1 MLKGCVERLDTGEMV
16 RRVVGGVGRTLIT
29 TGVLLLLFVGY
40 QLWGTGIATARS
52 QDRLGSAVE
61 AQLAAEGIKLP
72 DIPDA
77 LTGPTIAPIA
87 STTTMAPADTDPSTV
102 QMPTTT
108 SMAPVPTTTGP
119 ELVSH
124 ARTKALALRD
134 GDAIG
139 QIVVPRIGLK
149 KYLVEGT
156 SVEALRK
163 GPGHYAGTPQPGE
176 PGNVAIAGHR
186 TTYGGPFFRMDE
198 MRAGDPIFVFSLKT
212 NRWFRYDVMKTTI
225 VKPSASEVLRPIP
238 GLNTLTLT
246 TCHPRYSA
254 SQRMVISATLVG
266 EAVEADT
273 QVVAPDPVVTTVAPT
288 TSAAPVSAPGTTL
301 LSPTTVATTTVATT
315 TVATTTVATT
325 TLPPMAPGDGS
336 VGGDGDAL
344 SLDGR
349 RADSSQFGFSLLR
362 GPTRVWSETV
372 MWAAIC
378 ALIWM
383 SAWIAVRHRR
393 QLLTRALGYSVVFVV
408 VFIPALYFC
417 FENLARLLPENV

>member
-1 MLKGCVERLDTGEMV
+1 MLKGCVERLDTGGMV

-273 QVVAPDPVVTTVAPT
+273 QVVAPDPAVTTVAPT
-288 TSAAPVSAPGTTL
+288 TSAAPVSAPGTT
-301 LSPTTVATTTVATT
+301 PVATTPVATT
-315 TVATTTVATT
+315 PVATTSVATT
-325 TLPPMAPGDGS
+325 TLPPVTLPTVAPGDGPP
-336 VGGDGDAL
+336 GGEGAAL

-362 GPTRVWSETV
+362 GPIRVWSETV

-383 SAWIAVRHRR
+383 LAWVVLRHRR
-393 QLLTRALGYSVVFVV
+393 QLVARALGYSVVFVV

>member
-1 MLKGCVERLDTGEMV
+1 MV

-61 AQLAAEGIKLP
+61 AQLAAEGIQLP
-72 DIPDA
+72 AIPDA
-77 LTGPTIAPIA
+77 LTGPAIGPVA
-87 STTTMAPADTDPSTV
+87 STTTVAPADTDPSTV
-102 QMPTTT
+102 RL
-108 SMAPVPTTTGP
+108 PTTTGP

-139 QIVVPRIGLK
+139 QIVVPRISLK

-163 GPGHYAGTPQPGE
+163 GPGHYAGTPLPGE
-176 PGNVAIAGHR
+176 SGNVAIAGHR

-198 MRAGDPIFVFSLKT
+198 MRSGDPIFVFSLKT
-212 NRWFRYDVMKTTI
+212 NRWFRYDVMKVTI

-273 QVVAPDPVVTTVAPT
+273 QVVAQDPSVTTVAPIT
-288 TSAAPVSAPGTTL
+288 TTTAAPVTTL
-301 LSPTTVATTTVATT
+301 VGAPTTLFPSTTLAPPTTVATSTTVP
-315 TVATTTVATT
+315 TVA
-325 TLPPMAPGDGS
+325 PGAGPVDGE
-336 VGGDGDAL
+336 GDAL

-362 GPTRVWSETV
+362 GPLRMWSETV

-383 SAWIAVRHRR
+383 VAWLVLRHRR
-393 QLLTRALGYSVVFVV
+393 QLVARALGYSVVFVV

>member
-1 MLKGCVERLDTGEMV
+1 MV

-52 QDRLGSAVE
+52 QDQLGSAVE
-61 AQLAAEGIKLP
+61 AQLAEEGIQLP
-72 DIPDA
+72 AIPDA
-77 LTGPTIAPIA
+77 LTGPTVA
-87 STTTMAPADTDPSTV
+87 STTPIAPTTSASPTDTDPSTV
-102 QMPTTT
+102 QLPATT
-108 SMAPVPTTTGP
+108 SVAPSSTTTGP

-124 ARTKALALRD
+124 ARTKAVALRD

-139 QIVVPRIGLK
+139 QIVVPRISLK
-149 KYLVEGT
+149 KFLVEGT

-163 GPGHYAGTPQPGE
+163 GPGHYAGTPSPGE

-198 MRAGDPIFVFSLKT
+198 MRTGDPIFVFSLKT

-246 TCHPRYSA
+246 TCNPRYSA
-254 SQRMVISATLVG
+254 SQRMVITATLVG
-266 EAVEADT
+266 EAVEADM
-273 QVVAPDPVVTTVAPT
+273 QVALDPSTTSVPTTVTAPVTTLVGAVPPPTTVAPT
-288 TSAAPVSAPGTTL
+288 TLA
-301 LSPTTVATTTVATT
+301 ATTTVAS
-315 TVATTTVATT
+315 VAPRA
-325 TLPPMAPGDGS
+325 GQ
-336 VGGDGDAL
+336 VGGESDPL

-349 RADSSQFGFSLLR
+349 RADGSQFGFSLLR
-362 GPTRVWSETV
+362 GPLRVWSETA

-383 SAWIAVRHRR
+383 VAWLVLRRRR
-393 QLLTRALGYSVVFVV
+393 QLVARALGYSVVFVM

>member
-1 MLKGCVERLDTGEMV
+1 MV

-52 QDRLGSAVE
+52 QDQLGSAVE
-61 AQLAAEGIKLP
+61 AQLAADGIQLP
-72 DIPDA
+72 SIPDA
-77 LTGPTIAPIA
+77 LTGPTVTPG
-87 STTTMAPADTDPSTV
+87 STTIAAPADTDPSTV
-102 QMPTTT
+102 QLPTT
-108 SMAPVPTTTGP
+108 SLAPAPTTTGP

-139 QIVVPRIGLK
+139 QIVVPRISLK

-163 GPGHYAGTPQPGE
+163 GPGHYGGTPLPGE

-198 MRAGDPIFVFSLKT
+198 MRPGDPIFVFSLKT
-212 NRWFRYDVMKTTI
+212 NRWFRYDVMKTII

-246 TCHPRYSA
+246 TCNPRYSA
-254 SQRMVISATLVG
+254 SQRMVILATLVG
-266 EAVEADT
+266 EAVEGDT
-273 QVVAPDPVVTTVAPT
+273 EVVTQDPSVSTLAPTTIAAPITTPDTTLFPSTTVVTTS
-288 TSAAPVSAPGTTL
+288 TS
-301 LSPTTVATTTVATT
+301 TTVATVPTVA
-315 TVATTTVATT
+315 
-325 TLPPMAPGDGS
+325 PGSGPVDRE
-336 VGGDGDAL
+336 GDAL

-362 GPTRVWSETV
+362 GPIRVWSETV

-383 SAWIAVRHRR
+383 VAWIALRHRR
-393 QLLTRALGYSVVFVV
+393 QLLARALGYSVIFVV